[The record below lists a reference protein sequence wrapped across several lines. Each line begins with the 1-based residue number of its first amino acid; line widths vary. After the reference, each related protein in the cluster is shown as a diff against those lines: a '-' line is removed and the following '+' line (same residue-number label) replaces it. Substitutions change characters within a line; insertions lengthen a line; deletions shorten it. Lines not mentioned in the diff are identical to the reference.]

1 MKLLAKVSSLEGFQI
16 ENVLDLKHL
25 FINIHISLLELPLVS
40 LEQ

>member
-1 MKLLAKVSSLEGFQI
+1 MKLLARFKI

-25 FINIHISLLELPLVS
+25 FINIHISLLELPVVS